1 MHEFKLQQQQEF
13 ELAEQAVTSDQIEVS
28 EPLLHEMMQ
37 EYSNE
42 LRNQELAEQQV
53 DVTSQVEEEAA
64 DMADIS
70 QWGDMMD
77 EINNEID

>member
-53 DVTSQVEEEAA
+53 DVASQVEEEAA